1 MRGTALR
8 GAVALLAAVLWPL
21 GATGQSGT
29 SQSGTSQNGRPT
41 PLIPPSVTL
50 PMGPDRPGRGPGN
63 RLGNPGGADHLD
75 AIAAADWDPASCCGA
90 RGRTGAAPARER
102 RRQERRRARAGAA
115 SGRGAGVTAP
125 VPEHLGSAGFAQI
138 QVLDKIDALAKDLS
152 VKVGQSV
159 SYGALTIGVQ
169 SCVVRPPDQPA
180 DAAAFLV
187 ITDSHKGEPGFRGWS
202 LAHEPW
208 LSMLQNPIY
217 NVLGGRLR
225 GLSSGVR
232 RRCENRCTSGLTP
245 RHRWTTWQ

>member
-21 GATGQSGT
+21 GATGQSRT
-29 SQSGTSQNGRPT
+29 SQSGTSQTGGPT

-50 PMGPDRPGRGPGN
+50 PMGPQTPTGAGTAEPTGEPPGEPTGAPIITTPLPPPTGIPPSSAVPG
-63 RLGNPGGADHLD
+63 
-75 AIAAADWDPASCCGA
+75 AAQVPAPVP
-90 RGRTGAAPARER
+90 GAAPAGT
-102 RRQERRRARAGAA
+102 AAGTAQVQPQAA
-115 SGRGAGVTAP
+115 AP
-125 VPEHLGSAGFAQI
+125 APESPPRYPNTWIPQASVHI

-217 NVLGGRLR
+217 DVRVVGCGG
-225 GLSSGVR
+225 
-232 RRCENRCTSGLTP
+232 
-245 RHRWTTWQ
+245 

>member
-8 GAVALLAAVLWPL
+8 GAAALLAAILCPL

-29 SQSGTSQNGRPT
+29 SQSGTSQSGISQSGRPT
-41 PLIPPSVTL
+41 PLIPPSVTV
-50 PMGPDRPGRGPGN
+50 PMGPQTPTGAGTGEPTGEPTGAPIIATPLPPLTGIPPSSAVPG
-63 RLGNPGGADHLD
+63 AEQV
-75 AIAAADWDPASCCGA
+75 PAPA
-90 RGRTGAAPARER
+90 PGAAPEGTA
-102 RRQERRRARAGAA
+102 AG
-115 SGRGAGVTAP
+115 TAP
-125 VPEHLGSAGFAQI
+125 AQPQAAAPESPPRYPNTWVPQASVQI

-217 NVLGGRLR
+217 NVRVVGCGG
-225 GLSSGVR
+225 
-232 RRCENRCTSGLTP
+232 
-245 RHRWTTWQ
+245 